1 VGHGGFLRETMS
13 YTEKFLSLLHSLP
26 EFPTYFLLGLSA
38 YVENVFPPIPG
49 DTIMAFGAFM
59 VGIGKLSFFGVYIST
74 TLGSLL
80 GFLSLFWLGGVLG
93 RRFFMERDY
102 RFFRAGDLLK
112 AEQWFER
119 YGYLLIALNRFLPGI
134 RSAVSLAGGLSR
146 LRLGWVALL
155 AFVSCAVWNLIW
167 IMMGYLLGSN
177 WQMIEARM
185 SALLMKYNLAVFILL
200 VLTVLSVVV
209 IRRVTRNRSGK
220 P

>member
-1 VGHGGFLRETMS
+1 MICTERFLDFLR
-13 YTEKFLSLLHSLP
+13 SLP
-26 EFPTYFLLGLSA
+26 ELPTYLFLGLSA

-49 DTIMAFGAFM
+49 DTITAFGAFM
-59 VGIGKLSFFGVYIST
+59 VGIGKLSFFWVYIST

-102 RFFRAGDLLK
+102 RFLRAGDILR

-119 YGYLLIALNRFLPGI
+119 YGYLLVALNRFLPGI

-146 LRLGWVALL
+146 LRPAWVALL
-155 AFVSCAVWNLIW
+155 AFASCAVWNLIW

-177 WQMIEARM
+177 WQTIEARM
-185 SALLMKYNLAVFILL
+185 SALLMKYNLAVFTLL
-200 VLTVLSVVV
+200 VLIVLSVIV
-209 IRRVTRNRSGK
+209 IRRVGRHRGGK